1 MARNTFVKS
10 SSFKSALQRAGKI
23 VGNKESLNKLI
34 GKATDKIDAKTGVT
48 GDVKRFTDKIFTF
61 LRMVKACVTGQ
72 YKELPIRSLVL
83 IVAALV
89 YFVMPLDAIPDFIP
103 VIGMLDDVTIILAV
117 SRSIAD
123 DVRKF
128 EEFEKGKTEGE

>member
-1 MARNTFVKS
+1 MGRNTFVKS
-10 SSFKSALQRAGKI
+10 SSFKNALQRAGKI
-23 VGNKESLNKLI
+23 VGNKESLNRLMD
-34 GKATDKIDAKTGVT
+34 KAADKIDTGSGVA
-48 GDVKRFTDKIFTF
+48 GGAKRFADKIFTF
-61 LRMVKACVTGQ
+61 LRMVKACITGE

-83 IVAALV
+83 VVAALI

-103 VIGMLDDVTIILAV
+103 IVGMLDDVTIILAI

-128 EEFEKGKTEGE
+128 EEFERGKDI

>member
-1 MARNTFVKS
+1 
-10 SSFKSALQRAGKI
+10 ALQRAGKI
-23 VGNKESLNKLI
+23 VGNKESLNRLMD
-34 GKATDKIDAKTGVT
+34 KAADKIDTGSGVAS
-48 GDVKRFTDKIFTF
+48 GAKRFADKIFTF
-61 LRMVKACVTGQ
+61 LRMVKACVTGE

-83 IVAALV
+83 VVAALI

-103 VIGMLDDVTIILAV
+103 IVGMLDDVTIILAI

-128 EEFEKGKTEGE
+128 EEFERGKDI

>member
-1 MARNTFVKS
+1 MGRNTFVKS
-10 SSFKSALQRAGKI
+10 SSFKNALHRAGKI
-23 VGNKESLNKLI
+23 VGNKESLNRLMD
-34 GKATDKIDAKTGVT
+34 KAADKIDTGS
-48 GDVKRFTDKIFTF
+48 GAASGAKRFADKIFTF
-61 LRMVKACVTGQ
+61 LRMVKACVTGE

-83 IVAALV
+83 VVAALI

-103 VIGMLDDVTIILAV
+103 IVGMLDDVTIILAI

-128 EEFEKGKTEGE
+128 EEFERGKDI

>member
-1 MARNTFVKS
+1 MGRNTFVKS
-10 SSFKSALQRAGKI
+10 SSFKNALQRAGKI
-23 VGNKESLNKLI
+23 VGNKESLTRLMD
-34 GKATDKIDAKTGVT
+34 KAADKIDTGS
-48 GDVKRFTDKIFTF
+48 GAASGAKRFADKIFTF
-61 LRMVKACVTGQ
+61 LRMVKACVTGE

-83 IVAALV
+83 VVAALI

-103 VIGMLDDVTIILAV
+103 IVGMLDDVTIILAI

-128 EEFEKGKTEGE
+128 EEFERGKDI